1 MTGDSDPILT
11 PLLSEGD
18 RGPEQVTE
26 GTRLGKYEMLKRLSV
41 GGMAEVYLARAAGL
55 PGFQKLLAVK
65 RILPQLAAQ
74 PEFVEM
80 FLDEARLAATLL
92 HPNIVQIHDVGVA
105 RGNYFMAMEYLHGE
119 DLNTLLRTMK
129 KRGERVPLEHAVQ
142 IVLSLLAGL
151 HYAHEKEDFEGK
163 PLEIVHRDVT
173 PANVIVTYEGSVKL
187 LDFGIAHA
195 ARSAERKQSGSVRGK
210 VGYMSPE
217 QAQAQPLD
225 RRTDIFA
232 AGIILYELTLVRRLF
247 KGESDYQ
254 ILHNIINGSI
264 SPPHDV
270 DAAYDLELEQIV
282 MRALARD
289 PAERFSTAHAMQK
302 ELESFARRRGLF
314 LSPSSLKEWMAG
326 LFGER
331 INAWQKAKAQ
341 GKALPEEL
349 VITYHDNEGEDP
361 SGPVVLES
369 ATASGSASSAASVAP
384 IASFA
389 STARARSRMRSAIL
403 AGLSLLAA
411 TAVAG
416 TLLWT
421 HHRPDLPAPLPS
433 VIAPPA
439 VAPAAPAPPPSEDSP
454 VRQTVASAPLIA
466 PAPAAPAASGA
477 LLLTTHPRGATLIL
491 DGKKLDAVSNTT
503 LEAAVGAE
511 HTLVLEKHGYQSAQR
526 KFTVDPGGKRKLVVE
541 LSRAES
547 APSAPAPAPAPA
559 AAAPAAAPPMK
570 GVGLLA
576 LTSSPW
582 CSISVDGNDRGQTP
596 MRIEVAAGTHQ
607 VRLSNPEYHI
617 QRQITVTVHPGETV
631 RKSLEFTR

>member
-1 MTGDSDPILT
+1 MKAMTFDSDPMLT
-11 PLLSEGD
+11 PLVSEGD
-18 RGPEQVTE
+18 RGPEEVAE

-41 GGMAEVYLARAAGL
+41 GGMAEVYLARAAGM
-55 PGFQKLLAVK
+55 PGFQRLLAVK

-129 KRGERVPLEHAVQ
+129 KRGQRVPLEHAVH
-142 IVLSLLAGL
+142 IVISLLGGL

-163 PLEIVHRDVT
+163 ALDVVHRDVT

-195 ARSAERKQSGSVRGK
+195 ARSAERKQSGSVKGK

-225 RRTDIFA
+225 RRTDIFST
-232 AGIILYELTLVRRLF
+232 GILLYELTLVRRLF

-254 ILHNIINGSI
+254 ILHNIINGPI
-264 SPPHDV
+264 TSPRAV
-270 DAAYDLELEQIV
+270 DPSYDPELEKIV

-289 PAERFSTAHAMQK
+289 PAERFPTAQAMQQ
-302 ELESFARRRGLF
+302 ELESFARKRGLF
-314 LSPSSLKEWMAG
+314 LSPSSLKAWMGG
-326 LFGER
+326 LFGKR
-331 INAWQKAKAQ
+331 IDAWRQAQAQ

-349 VITYHDNEGEDP
+349 VITYDDDGEDP
-361 SGPVVLES
+361 SGPVVLEP
-369 ATASGSASSAASVAP
+369 ATVEPTPVPSSAS

-389 STARARSRMRSAIL
+389 ANARSRSRMRGAIL
-403 AGLSLLAA
+403 AASALLVA
-411 TAVAG
+411 TAIGA
-416 TLLWT
+416 TALWP
-421 HHRPDLPAPLPS
+421 HHPTATPKAQ
-433 VIAPPA
+433 PPEPRA
-439 VAPAAPAPPPSEDSP
+439 VAAETPVVPAAPAEIAP
-454 VRQTVASAPLIA
+454 VRQTVAPPPPSA
-466 PAPAAPAASGA
+466 PAPVERAGSGA
-477 LLLTTHPRGATLIL
+477 LLLTTHPRGAAVIL
-491 DGKKLDAVSNTT
+491 DGKRLDALSNTT
-503 LEAAVGAE
+503 LDAAAGIE
-511 HTLVLEKHGYQSAQR
+511 HTLVLEKHGFQSAQR
-526 KFTVDPGGKRKLVVE
+526 KFTVERGDRKKLVVE
-541 LSRAES
+541 LARQES
-547 APSAPAPAPAPA
+547 APPAPAAPAPA
-559 AAAPAAAPPMK
+559 APAPAAPAPMK
-570 GVGLLA
+570 GVGVLA

-582 CSISVDGNDRGQTP
+582 CTISVDGSDKGQTP